1 MAIVEKNL
9 NFCPIDSHKGDA
21 IGKAV
26 EMCLLA
32 WGIDRV
38 FIVIVDNAS
47 SNDIGISFLNKEFL
61 IGGLSFKWKMDAYEV
76 YSTYY

>member
-1 MAIVEKNL
+1 MAITKKIL

-21 IGKAV
+21 IGKNV

-38 FIVIVDNAS
+38 FTITVDNLS
-47 SNDIGISFLNKEFL
+47 SNNTGISVLKRRVSNWGVVL
-61 IGGLSFKWKMDAYEV
+61 
-76 YSTYY
+76 